1 MVWSDPEIKRLSKE
15 FVTVAD
21 ETYYLYPENPSH
33 LERAKGR
40 ADHEF
45 FKKYGEAMPPGAW
58 NHPGTK
64 QGIYMMGPNAEYLEG
79 RFAAGGDPADIIAR
93 LNRAL
98 AKWEALRKEKGY
110 ANKPIPVKAWS
121 PPPDVEGE
129 LILRVN
135 IRDLPRGPGDKSGA
149 RRHELQNTGLWMDF
163 VNWAWNENWVAIEKA
178 ASLVPRGS
186 GVEQV
191 DSAVV
196 NMIAREVMVDN
207 VRGQAPEWQPSEVK
221 SASISMRV
229 MLDIG
234 GRAGS
239 TKLIEYT
246 GSVSM
251 ASGSRGYDAMLY
263 GRGSWDGTKFTSLD
277 IVAMGMRRGAARFNQ
292 RERDPGPAPMGVT
305 LSLRRQ

>member
-1 MVWSDPEIKRLSKE
+1 MSKE

-21 ETYYLYPENPSH
+21 ETYYLYPENPQH

-40 ADHEF
+40 PDHEF

-64 QGIYMMGPNAEYLEG
+64 QGIYMMGPDTEYLEG

-135 IRDLPRGPGDKSGA
+135 IRDLPRGPGDRSGA

-163 VNWAWNENWVAIEKA
+163 VNWAWNENWVAVAKA
-178 ASLVPRGS
+178 ASFVPRGT

-191 DSAVV
+191 EPAVV

-221 SASISMRV
+221 SATMTMKR
-229 MLDIG
+229 LPNG
-234 GRAGS
+234 
-239 TKLIEYT
+239 LIEYA

-251 ASGSRGYDAMLY
+251 ASSARGYDAKLY
-263 GRGSWDGTKFTSLD
+263 GQGTWDGTTFTSLD
-277 IVAMGMRRGAARFNQ
+277 IVAMGTRRGAARFNQ
-292 RERDPGPAPMGVT
+292 RENDPGPAPMGVT